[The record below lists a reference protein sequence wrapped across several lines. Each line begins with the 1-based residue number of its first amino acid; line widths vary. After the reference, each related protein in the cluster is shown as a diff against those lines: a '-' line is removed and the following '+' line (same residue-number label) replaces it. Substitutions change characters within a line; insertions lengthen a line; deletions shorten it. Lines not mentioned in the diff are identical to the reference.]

1 MENDSTFV
9 APEGVYSVIEEHRP
23 ATINPHIN
31 NTNASPAT
39 YPTKLSTVLI
49 RYPAHN
55 KASGSQAFAQL
66 LGGGKE
72 KDAKKDKGKTDDAGK
87 DKDTHLKPPAR
98 EREDGA
104 SLSSTD
110 TQEDGGNGSPDH
122 SAGSPP
128 VPDVSNTP
136 AHEQPSTIFST
147 LSSTNVPGGKKKA
160 STRPKHSIRT
170 TSSTFVSRVQMAE
183 GLAKHLQSRQGE
195 VTYVF
200 YNHVKTFIW
209 TEVGSKVK
217 VCLRSNA
224 LYIFGT
230 TKKPICPATTGA
242 SYSAVLLRLPNMPR
256 CQSRDGVS
264 GPNGCH
270 CRLQHGRYHLVWYAY
285 SSVVNSCNPYTS
297 SRTDP
302 ISNRYCRLNKQ
313 VCPAETL
320 HLIRPAADPLR
331 FFNWTISGSH
341 LWLAMYSRPLGTFV
355 SDPLPR
361 STRRWDYYRI

>member
-23 ATINPHIN
+23 STTNPHVT
-31 NTNASPAT
+31 NTNVPPAS
-39 YPTKLSTVLI
+39 YPTKLSTILI

-87 DKDTHLKPPAR
+87 DKDNHLKPPPR

-104 SLSSTD
+104 SLSSSD
-110 TQEDGGNGSPDH
+110 TQDDAGNVSPDL

-128 VPDVSNTP
+128 VPDGQNTP
-136 AHEQPSTIFST
+136 AHEHLNTIFST
-147 LSSTNVPGGKKKA
+147 HSPTSVTSGKKKA

-170 TSSTFVSRVQMAE
+170 TSSTFVSRVQTAE

-195 VTYVF
+195 VTYAF
-200 YNHVKTFIW
+200 YNHTKSFIW

-217 VCLRSNA
+217 VCLPSDR

-230 TKKPICPATTGA
+230 TKKPP
-242 SYSAVLLRLPNMPR
+242 
-256 CQSRDGVS
+256 
-264 GPNGCH
+264 
-270 CRLQHGRYHLVWYAY
+270 
-285 SSVVNSCNPYTS
+285 
-297 SRTDP
+297 
-302 ISNRYCRLNKQ
+302 
-313 VCPAETL
+313 
-320 HLIRPAADPLR
+320 
-331 FFNWTISGSH
+331 
-341 LWLAMYSRPLGTFV
+341 FV
-355 SDPLPR
+355 R
-361 STRRWDYYRI
+361 

>member
-23 ATINPHIN
+23 STINPHVT
-31 NTNASPAT
+31 NTNVPQAL

-72 KDAKKDKGKTDDAGK
+72 KDTKKDKGKADDTGK
-87 DKDTHLKPPAR
+87 DKDNHLKPPTR

-104 SLSSTD
+104 SLSSSD
-110 TQEDGGNGSPDH
+110 TQDDVGNASPDH

-128 VPDVSNTP
+128 VPEVPNTP
-136 AHEQPSTIFST
+136 THEHLNTIFST
-147 LSSTNVPGGKKKA
+147 LSTTNPAGGKKKA

-170 TSSTFVSRVQMAE
+170 TSSTFVSRVQTVE

-200 YNHVKTFIW
+200 YNHLKSFIW

-217 VCLRSNA
+217 VCPHFDS
-224 LYIFGT
+224 LYIFGP
-230 TKKPICPATTGA
+230 TKKLP
-242 SYSAVLLRLPNMPR
+242 SVLTNCRSPLFGCSSLLIRRVMMSIPPR
-256 CQSRDGVS
+256 PPRTEWISLSDSIPV
-264 GPNGCH
+264 
-270 CRLQHGRYHLVWYAY
+270 
-285 SSVVNSCNPYTS
+285 TS
-297 SRTDP
+297 SG
-302 ISNRYCRLNKQ
+302 L
-313 VCPAETL
+313 V
-320 HLIRPAADPLR
+320 
-331 FFNWTISGSH
+331 
-341 LWLAMYSRPLGTFV
+341 
-355 SDPLPR
+355 
-361 STRRWDYYRI
+361 

>member
-23 ATINPHIN
+23 ATINPHIT

-39 YPTKLSTVLI
+39 YPTKLSTILI

-72 KDAKKDKGKTDDAGK
+72 KEAKKDKGKTDDTGK
-87 DKDTHLKPPAR
+87 DKDTHLKPPTR

-110 TQEDGGNGSPDH
+110 TQDDGGNGSPDH

-128 VPDVSNTP
+128 VPEVSSTP

-147 LSSTNVPGGKKKA
+147 LSSTNVASGKKKA

-170 TSSTFVSRVQMAE
+170 TSSTFVSRVQTAE

-200 YNHVKTFIW
+200 YNHVKSFIW

-217 VCLRSNA
+217 VRLRSNA
-224 LYIFGT
+224 LYMFGT
-230 TKKPICPATTGA
+230 TKKPICPANHR
-242 SYSAVLLRLPNMPR
+242 SLLFGCSSPLTQRVMMSTPRRRLRTEWMSLSGSTREISFGLVHQFIR
-256 CQSRDGVS
+256 CEFIQPLHFFV
-264 GPNGCH
+264 
-270 CRLQHGRYHLVWYAY
+270 
-285 SSVVNSCNPYTS
+285 
-297 SRTDP
+297 
-302 ISNRYCRLNKQ
+302 SNRSNLK
-313 VCPAETL
+313 
-320 HLIRPAADPLR
+320 
-331 FFNWTISGSH
+331 
-341 LWLAMYSRPLGTFV
+341 
-355 SDPLPR
+355 
-361 STRRWDYYRI
+361 